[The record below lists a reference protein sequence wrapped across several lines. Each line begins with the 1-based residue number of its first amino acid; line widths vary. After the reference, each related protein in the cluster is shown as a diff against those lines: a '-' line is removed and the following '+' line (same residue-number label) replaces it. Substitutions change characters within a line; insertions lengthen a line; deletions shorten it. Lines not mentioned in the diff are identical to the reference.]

1 MRLFGKDS
9 EQILAGRL
17 RNGEPGAMQ
26 EFYNLYA
33 AGLAAVCSRYIGN
46 NADREDVFQDCLVSI
61 ISHIGD
67 FKWRGPGSLRAW
79 AMRIAAN
86 RSLTFLKE
94 KRRTELYELN
104 DDTACSEEDEQ
115 DPETDDI
122 PACEIQRMIME
133 LPTGYRTVLN
143 LYALENKSHREIAE
157 LLGIKEM
164 SSASQLHR
172 AKKLLAEKIRKYRAD
187 KERI

>member
-9 EQILAGRL
+9 EQRLAKRL
-17 RNGEPGAMQ
+17 RDGEPGAMQ

-46 NADREDVFQDCLVSI
+46 SADRDDVFQDCFVSI

-67 FKWRGPGSLRAW
+67 FTYRGPGSLRAW
-79 AMRIAAN
+79 ATRIATN
-86 RSLTFLKE
+86 KSLTFLKE
-94 KRRTELYELN
+94 KRKAELYELTGTEA
-104 DDTACSEEDEQ
+104 DAEEPP

-122 PACEIQRMIME
+122 PAEEIQRMITE
-133 LPTGYRTVLN
+133 LPAGYRAVFC
-143 LYALENKSHREIAE
+143 LYVLENKSHSEIAG
-157 LLGIKEM
+157 LLGIKKM

-172 AKKLLAEKIRKYRAD
+172 AKSLLAEKIRKYRAD
-187 KERI
+187 KERKR